1 MRILVI
7 DDDNDVRQLICRMI
21 SGEGYETLEASNG
34 KEGMKI
40 IRNEPKIDLVITD
53 LIMPEQE
60 GIETIKEVKRD
71 FSHIK
76 ILAISGGGKID
87 AQDYLAIAK
96 GMGADLALSKPFVRQ
111 DFLDAI
117 QKLMDLK
124 E

>member
-21 SGEGYETLEASNG
+21 SSEGYEALEASNG
-34 KEGMKI
+34 KEGMII
-40 IRNEPKIDLVITD
+40 IRSDPKIDIVVTD

-60 GIETIKEVKRD
+60 GLETIKELKRD
-71 FSHIK
+71 FPQIK

-87 AQDYLAIAK
+87 AQNYLAIAK

-111 DFLDAI
+111 DFLNAI
-117 QKLMDLK
+117 QKLMDSK
-124 E
+124 K